1 MEFNN
6 LVNEANAAVKNNKIS
21 DAIKLFENALKLNP
35 TSFDVCSKLGFLTLK
50 IGDLDN
56 SINYFKKILLLNP
69 KSSLGYSNLGLIYTK
84 LNNQELALQNYLK
97 AFETDPK
104 NFITSYNLGNYYF
117 FNNDNKNAEKYY
129 NLAIKQNFQHFYPYN
144 NLFQLYDRTN
154 NLEKL
159 EGIFNDMLKI
169 FGRTI
174 QVQFLEGILLFKKK
188 NYNETIKIF
197 ENIKLNQD
205 DFQKNVL
212 QTNILG
218 KCYDE
223 IGLYSKAFESFSK
236 SNKITENAFRNKLDK
251 NKFNERVSK
260 RLNSISDTKGRL
272 EFSHEVYDK
281 RTDPV
286 FLIGFPRSG
295 TTLLDTILR
304 THKSIKVIE
313 EKLFIE
319 DLINELNNYTENN
332 LLKLNSINKE
342 KIKYLRDL
350 YFKKREAFIGFE
362 NNVVYIDKLPLNII
376 YVAEIKKIFPNSKFI
391 LSIRNPYDVILSCF
405 MQPFLPND
413 AMSNFYNLKDTS
425 NFYDLVMNLWDK
437 YQENLNLNLYE
448 IKYEDIINDFD
459 NCIKQLLKFLNV
471 NWTDDLKT
479 YYITASKRGIIN
491 TPSYNQV
498 SSPLY
503 KKSISRWKNYSENFL
518 DINLKLEKWIKRYE
532 Y

>member
-1 MEFNN
+1 
-6 LVNEANAAVKNNKIS
+6 
-21 DAIKLFENALKLNP
+21 
-35 TSFDVCSKLGFLTLK
+35 
-50 IGDLDN
+50 
-56 SINYFKKILLLNP
+56 
-69 KSSLGYSNLGLIYTK
+69 
-84 LNNQELALQNYLK
+84 
-97 AFETDPK
+97 
-104 NFITSYNLGNYYF
+104 
-117 FNNDNKNAEKYY
+117 
-129 NLAIKQNFQHFYPYN
+129 
-144 NLFQLYDRTN
+144 
-154 NLEKL
+154 
-159 EGIFNDMLKI
+159 MLKI

-174 QVQFLEGILLFKKK
+174 QVQFLEGILQFKKK

-197 ENIKLNQD
+197 ENIKLNQE

-281 RTDPV
+281 RIDPV

-376 YVAEIKKIFPNSKFI
+376 YAAEIKKIFPNSKFI
-391 LSIRNPYDVILSCF
+391 VSIRNPYDVILSCF

-413 AMSNFYNLKDTS
+413 AMSNFYNLKDTTS
-425 NFYDLVMNLWDK
+425 FYDLVMNLWDK
-437 YQENLNLNLYE
+437 YQENLNLNLYQ

-471 NWTDDLKT
+471 NWTDDLRK
-479 YYITASKRGIIN
+479 YYMTASKRGIIN